1 LGTMEN
7 LSDCLICGV
16 PLAYRQEESM
26 ASCSLCGTES
36 PTLVTCEAGHY
47 VCDSCHSMR
56 ANDLIERI
64 CTASTLRD
72 PFDLAIRLMEHP
84 SLKMHGPEHH
94 FLVPAVLLSVY
105 YTLKNQSEKKEK
117 AIARARQRSE
127 KIPGGFCGFC
137 GNCGAAVGTGIF
149 VSIVLEANP
158 LTDVSWSLC
167 NRMTAQSLNLVADY
181 GGPRCCKRDTYLSI
195 QAAIEFSEKHLNLKF
210 GRYPTPVCIFSNRNR
225 ECRREDCIFFGG
237 E

>member
-1 LGTMEN
+1 MEN
-7 LSDCLICGV
+7 LSNCLICGV

-72 PFDLAIRLMEHP
+72 PFDLAIRLMEH
-84 SLKMHGPEHH
+84 H
-94 FLVPAVLLSVY
+94 FLVPAVLLSLY

-117 AIARARQRSE
+117 AIARARQWSE

-158 LTDVSWSLC
+158 LTDVS
-167 NRMTAQSLNLVADY
+167 
-181 GGPRCCKRDTYLSI
+181 
-195 QAAIEFSEKHLNLKF
+195 
-210 GRYPTPVCIFSNRNR
+210 
-225 ECRREDCIFFGG
+225 
-237 E
+237 